1 MISTLLSVASAC
13 TDDGDCGY
21 NGACH
26 MSDCACAVGWT
37 GSSCESLDFSA
48 ASTASARLWPVRH
61 DIDAAAA
68 SAWGFSVPL
77 FDTSDGLYHS
87 WATVACGGDGVI
99 GDGGGNSF
107 IAHLT
112 SASAPAAG
120 GAWSLRAAFTPAT
133 TFGPHSTRA
142 RDGTIV
148 VIFRVNVLLNDSA
161 ACAGNGSAPL
171 PPAFLAASE
180 VPAASLASGDPE
192 VGTSIYVASAARA
205 AGPWSVARINITGAG
220 SLHKS
225 NPSIAQLPDGRWA
238 LAYRYNPRGGSLN
251 ALALADDFRGPYACV
266 ANVTAGQ
273 PGDEDPFFWATNV
286 TAGDPPA
293 PAPQLMGHMLFH
305 NRDFGHHAFGP
316 LDGSAPWRVSPGHA
330 FSLNVSMDDGSTT
343 RLARR
348 ERPALRFDATSGRPV
363 ALINGVQNTSAT
375 GACFSFEQ
383 PIAGA

>member
-1 MISTLLSVASAC
+1 
-13 TDDGDCGY
+13 
-21 NGACH
+21 
-26 MSDCACAVGWT
+26 
-37 GSSCESLDFSA
+37 
-48 ASTASARLWPVRH
+48 VRR
-61 DIDAAAA
+61 DIDGAAA

-77 FDTSDGLYHS
+77 FDASGDGLYHTF
-87 WATVACGGDGVI
+87 ATVACGGDGVI
-99 GDGGGNSF
+99 GDGGGASF

-112 SASAPAAG
+112 SATAPAAG
-120 GAWSLRAAFTPAT
+120 GAWSLRAAFAPAT
-133 TFGPHSTRA
+133 TFGPHSARA
-142 RDGTIV
+142 RDGTLV
-148 VIFRVNVLLNDSA
+148 VVFRVNALLNGSA

-192 VGTSIYVASAARA
+192 AGTSIYVASAPRA
-205 AGPWSVARINITGAG
+205 AGPWAVARVNITGAG
-220 SLHKS
+220 ELHKS

-266 ANVTAGQ
+266 ANVTAGA
-273 PGDEDPFFWATNV
+273 PGDEDPFFWAA
-286 TAGDPPA
+286 TAA
-293 PAPQLMGHMLFH
+293 PGAPLVGHMLFH

-330 FSLNVSMDDGSTT
+330 FTLNVSMDDGTTT

-348 ERPALRFDATSGRPV
+348 ERPALRFDAASGRPL

-383 PIAGA
+383 PIAGAQ